1 MSRLAKRIVVALSV
15 LVFAYVT
22 VGYVLGKTGDDKTY
36 HSLTVFSEVLEHIQH
51 DYVEDPNMHQ
61 VTIGAL
67 HGLLDSLDPE
77 SSYLSSLEYADYKK
91 KADGGGKGEVG
102 LALSKRFGYVIVVS
116 VLSESPAQKAGLRP
130 GDILESIAGFTTN
143 QMAVGQA
150 QILLTGEPGSTVK
163 VEVVRR
169 GKAEPQ
175 EMDLAFA
182 KLPPP
187 RLVEDRIEGDILY
200 LRVPV
205 FDAGASKQIREKLT
219 QSGRQGASKLILD
232 LRNCATGQMDEAIA
246 TAQLFLS
253 SGTIATLKG
262 QTVASQTV
270 AADPAKV
277 VWKEPMTVLISSST
291 AGPAEV
297 LAAAIADN
305 HRGETV
311 GTRTF
316 GMASQQKVMQLDDG
330 AALILTV
337 ANYYTPGGKSIP
349 SEGVEPTSE
358 VQPSAQD
365 IAELQ
370 DETVGP
376 GPGALPSPD
385 DPALKK
391 AIEILQGGAKRPKA
405 A

>member
-1 MSRLAKRIVVALSV
+1 MSRVTKRIVVSLSV

-22 VGYVLGKTGDDKTY
+22 IGYALFKTSDDKTY
-36 HSLTVFSEVLEHIQH
+36 RSLTVFSEVLEHIQH
-51 DYVEDPNMHQ
+51 DYVEDANMHQ

-77 SSYLSSLEYADYKK
+77 SSYLSPLEYADYKK
-91 KADGGGKGEVG
+91 KADIKGKGEVG
-102 LALSKRFGYVIVVS
+102 LVLSKRFGYVIVVS
-116 VLSESPAQKAGLRP
+116 VLPDSPAQKVGMHA

-143 QMAVGQA
+143 QMAIGQA

-169 GKAEPQ
+169 GRTESQ

-187 RLVEDRIEGDILY
+187 RLLEDKIEGDILY
-200 LRVPV
+200 IRVPM
-205 FDAGASKQIREKLT
+205 FDSGTSKQIRDKLA
-219 QSGRQGASKLILD
+219 QASHQGVSKLILD
-232 LRNCATGQMDEAIA
+232 LRDCATGQMGEAVSA
-246 TAQLFLS
+246 AQLFLG

-262 QTVASQTV
+262 QTVAAQTLT
-270 AADPAKV
+270 ADPAKV

-297 LAAAIADN
+297 LASAIADN

-316 GMASQQKVMQLDDG
+316 GMASEQKLIQLDDG

-337 ANYYTPGGKSIP
+337 ANYFTPGGKSIP
-349 SEGVEPTSE
+349 SEGVEPIAE
-358 VQPSAQD
+358 VRPSAED
-365 IAELQ
+365 IADLQ
-370 DETVGP
+370 GETRAP
-376 GPGALPSPD
+376 NQTPSLD
-385 DPALKK
+385 DPVLKR
-391 AIEILQGGAKRPKA
+391 AIEILQRAAKQPKA